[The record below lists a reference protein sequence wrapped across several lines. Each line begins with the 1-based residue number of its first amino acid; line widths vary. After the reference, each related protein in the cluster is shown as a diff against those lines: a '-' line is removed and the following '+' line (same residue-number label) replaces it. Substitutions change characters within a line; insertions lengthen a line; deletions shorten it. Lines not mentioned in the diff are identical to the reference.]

1 MPTYRIDVYTPPRP
15 GDAEGT
21 DGHDADGRRA
31 GGHGTDANVYLTL
44 YGRRASSAELPMGSN
59 GHRFGTTGVDTLVV
73 DLPSLGDI
81 TRVHVRHDNTG
92 VAPGWFLDRVVVSD
106 EDAGCEWTFPCQRW
120 LARHHDDGEIE
131 RLLDTA

>member
-1 MPTYRIDVYTPPRP
+1 MDDDVAIL
-15 GDAEGT
+15 DCIEGQCEARSQRGC
-21 DGHDADGRRA
+21 D
-31 GGHGTDANVYLTL
+31 
-44 YGRRASSAELPMGSN
+44 
-59 GHRFGTTGVDTLVV
+59 FGTTGVDTLVV

-106 EDAGCEWTFPCQRW
+106 EDAGREWTFPCQRW